1 MSGSNIF
8 DLLGSLAWPAAF
20 VGFGLFYKDKL
31 SKLVDAFSSKFETA
45 TEIKLGSIELK
56 GPVMDPATN
65 SFRNPETNVP
75 IDGNDYSKTV
85 ASVDEEKVRNAIYN
99 NTKGLC

>member
-45 TEIKLGSIELK
+45 TEIKLGSVELK
-56 GPVMDPATN
+56 GPVMDTATN